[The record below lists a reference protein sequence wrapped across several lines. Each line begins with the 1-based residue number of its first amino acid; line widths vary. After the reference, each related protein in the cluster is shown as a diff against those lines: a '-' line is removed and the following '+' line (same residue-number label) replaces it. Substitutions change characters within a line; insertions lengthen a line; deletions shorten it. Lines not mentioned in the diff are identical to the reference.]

1 MIGYIEGKIIDIDM
15 TQAVVLTTGW
25 VWYCVLI
32 NEIIYSQIALEQNVN
47 FYIYHHKTENS
58 ESLFGFLDKTD
69 KQVFT
74 ELIKISGVWGKVAML
89 ILSLWVDKLIAAVQ
103 WWDNKTIESI
113 KWIGK
118 KMAEKIILELK
129 DKDFIMQ
136 ADIVTQTE
144 QKAQVALPRDIAE
157 DIKNTLVNMGY
168 NPKDVDN
175 VLAKLPENMEDIG
188 SILPYCIRELS

>member
-1 MIGYIEGKIIDIDM
+1 
-15 TQAVVLTTGW
+15 
-25 VWYCVLI
+25 
-32 NEIIYSQIALEQNVN
+32 
-47 FYIYHHKTENS
+47 
-58 ESLFGFLDKTD
+58 
-69 KQVFT
+69 
-74 ELIKISGVWGKVAML
+74 
-89 ILSLWVDKLIAAVQ
+89 
-103 WWDNKTIESI
+103 
-113 KWIGK
+113 
-118 KMAEKIILELK
+118 MAEKIILELK

-144 QKAQVALPRDIAE
+144 QKAQVSLPRDIAE